1 MKGSMSEMVSLGKGE
16 KTVGVKVF
24 LQEAAEKF

>member
-1 MKGSMSEMVSLGKGE
+1 MKSFAIKASISKMVSLGDGGE

-24 LQEAAEKF
+24 W